1 MGINESE
8 HAWLLEVIS
17 DLKFYA
23 QEHDLRIAADALHE
37 VFFTVQISLATR
49 YNSTDQA
56 TISNPPKTLDEGK
69 VVFLV
74 PPLKRGLI

>member
-1 MGINESE
+1 MNESE

-17 DLKFYA
+17 DPNLYA

-37 VFFTVQISLATR
+37 VFFTVQISLASR
-49 YNSTDQA
+49 CNSPDQA
-56 TISNPPKTLDEGK
+56 SISSPPKTLDEGK